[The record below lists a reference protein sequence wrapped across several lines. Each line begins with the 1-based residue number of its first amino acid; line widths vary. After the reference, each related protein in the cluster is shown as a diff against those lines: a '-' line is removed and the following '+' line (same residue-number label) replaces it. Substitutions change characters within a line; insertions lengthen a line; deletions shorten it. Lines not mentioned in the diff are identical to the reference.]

1 MRRIALAADLTAQVE
16 ALNAAYPIGTPV
28 TAYPGI
34 RPEDPLAERN
44 GYTTVTGRTKTKVW
58 VPRGHDRPV
67 VMVTGHSAW
76 IAMSHVDRVRVPGS
90 VVAVGALGIRCTHC
104 NAERGDY
111 CRTDDGKTRH
121 THEARRKL
129 WRELGSPA

>member
-44 GYTTVTGRTKTKVW
+44 GYTTVIGRTKTEVW

-67 VMVTGHSAW
+67 VMVTGHGAW
-76 IAMSHVDRVRVPGS
+76 IAMSHVDPRPAILGRV
-90 VVAVGALGIRCTHC
+90 AGALGIRCTHC

-111 CRTDDGKTRH
+111 CRTADGKIRH